1 MSFCERLAEAMAL
14 RSLTATDLA
23 RQLGVDRS
31 QVSQWACGFRTPN
44 ADNIV
49 KLASALGVSSDW
61 LLGLTDEVDHAELLW
76 VYGSLNKNY
85 RILIIAIAKL
95 FAYRQDVEE

>member
-23 RQLGVDRS
+23 HELGVSRS
-31 QVSQWACGFRTPN
+31 QVSQWACGLRTPN
-44 ADNIV
+44 AENIAKIAIACDV
-49 KLASALGVSSDW
+49 SADW
-61 LLGLTDEVDHAELLW
+61 LLELTDEIGQAELLHI
-76 VYGSLNKNY
+76 YGSLNENY

-95 FAYRQDVEE
+95 FAYRQDEEE